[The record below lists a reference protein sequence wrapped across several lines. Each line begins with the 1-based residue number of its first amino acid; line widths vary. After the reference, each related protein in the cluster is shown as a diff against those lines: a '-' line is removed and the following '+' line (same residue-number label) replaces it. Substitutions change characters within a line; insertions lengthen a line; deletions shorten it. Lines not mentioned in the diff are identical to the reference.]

1 MFRLE
6 IRTELATFW
15 FAGTILNI
23 YDCSNDCSLRSRRL
37 EEVGARKNGRARGRQ
52 ACLSVSHT

>member
-23 YDCSNDCSLRSRRL
+23 YGNDCSLRSRRL